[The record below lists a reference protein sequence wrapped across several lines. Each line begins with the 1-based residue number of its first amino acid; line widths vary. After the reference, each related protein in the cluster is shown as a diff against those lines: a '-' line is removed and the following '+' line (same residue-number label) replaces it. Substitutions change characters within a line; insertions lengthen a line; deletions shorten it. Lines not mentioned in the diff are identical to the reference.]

1 MMKQEVFRMGR
12 RLKLSIGGIVVEGLL
27 SISGFLV
34 LYQILEL
41 IFGSGIHMGELLILT
56 VVVAGIF
63 IARLILYSVSYV
75 GSQIGGSDVSRNIR
89 IALGDKMK
97 RIPLNRFIK
106 NKTGFYINGASSE
119 VADYEQILTHKLSD
133 IVKLSVLVIASGLAA
148 ACIYPPVGIVLIIS
162 SLLLIPTMY
171 LTIRKVKFHGTRK
184 NRARQ
189 ENVSAITEYI
199 SGMQTL
205 RAYGMGGIK
214 NEVLTKAMKDYSD
227 ISYQFEKVVL
237 PIGSIYM
244 GISWLALPII
254 IILTVNAYMQGII
267 TPEILILLTMLPLFV
282 AKSNGSLFILFL
294 SYKNLMLSRENIERI
309 LEDEEEKAD
318 VTGFRPKDSGI
329 EFEHVAF
336 SYNHGEEVLRDVSF
350 LIRQNSF
357 TAIVGDS
364 GSGKSTI
371 FNLIAKYYLPDSGK
385 IRIGGCDTEGAS
397 SEQVLSNIS
406 AVDQNVFLFNDTVR
420 NNIRYARADATDEEV
435 EEACRLANCDGFIRN
450 MKNGYDTQVGE
461 NGNRLS
467 GGEKQR
473 LSVAR
478 ALIKNSPI
486 ILLDEA
492 TASLDIENELLVKQ
506 AISQLMK
513 TDKTVIMIAHTLPIV
528 RHADQI
534 LIVNDGKIVEN
545 GTHEELLE
553 QHGKYAAM
561 WKASQKLK

>member
-1 MMKQEVFRMGR
+1 MKKQEVFRMGR
-12 RLKLSIGGIVVEGLL
+12 MLKLSITGIVVEGLL
-27 SISGFLV
+27 SISSFLI

-41 IFGSGIHMGELLILT
+41 IFGSGIHINELFILT
-56 VVVAGIF
+56 FVVAGIF
-63 IARLILYSVSYV
+63 ITRLILYSVSYV

-133 IVKLSVLVIASGLAA
+133 IVKLSVLVMASGLAA
-148 ACIYPPVGIVLIIS
+148 ACIYLPVGIVLIIS

-171 LTIRKVKFHGTRK
+171 LTIRKVKFHGTKK

-205 RAYGMGGIK
+205 RAYGMGGRK

-254 IILTVNAYMQGII
+254 IMLTVNAYLPRAI
-267 TPEILILLTMLPLFV
+267 TPELLILLTMLPLYV

-309 LEDEEEKAD
+309 LGEEEGAAD
-318 VTGFRPKDSGI
+318 VTGFQPMDSGI

-336 SYNHGEEVLRDVSF
+336 SYNRGEEVLKDVSF
-350 LIRQNSF
+350 IIRQNSF

-371 FNLIAKYYLPDSGK
+371 LNLIAKYYLPDCGR
-385 IRIGGCDTEGAS
+385 IRIGGCDTKGAS

-435 EEACRLANCDGFIRN
+435 EEACRLANCDGFIRD

-513 TDKTVIMIAHTLPIV
+513 TDKTVIMVAHTLPIV

-534 LIVNDGKIVEN
+534 LVVNDGRIVEN
-545 GTHEELLE
+545 GIHEELLE

>member
-41 IFGSGIHMGELLILT
+41 VFGSGIHMGELLILT

-148 ACIYPPVGIVLIIS
+148 VCIYPPVGIVLIIS

-244 GISWLALPII
+244 GISWLSLPII

-318 VTGFRPKDSGI
+318 VAGFRPKDSGI

-336 SYNHGEEVLRDVSF
+336 SYNCGEEVLRDVSF

-371 FNLIAKYYLPDSGK
+371 LNLIAKYYLPDSGK

-467 GGEKQR
+467 GGERQR

-534 LIVNDGKIVEN
+534 LVVNDGKIVEN

>member
-1 MMKQEVFRMGR
+1 MKKQEVFRMGR
-12 RLKLSIGGIVVEGLL
+12 MLKLSITGIVVEGLL
-27 SISGFLV
+27 SISSFLI

-41 IFGSGIHMGELLILT
+41 IFGSGIHINELFILT
-56 VVVAGIF
+56 FVVAGIF
-63 IARLILYSVSYV
+63 ITRLILYSVSYV

-133 IVKLSVLVIASGLAA
+133 IVKLSVLVMASGLAA
-148 ACIYPPVGIVLIIS
+148 ACIYLPVGIVLIIS

-171 LTIRKVKFHGTRK
+171 LTIRKVKFHGIKK

-205 RAYGMGGIK
+205 RAYGMGGRK

-254 IILTVNAYMQGII
+254 IMLTVNAYLQRAI
-267 TPEILILLTMLPLFV
+267 TPELLILLTMLPLYV

-309 LEDEEEKAD
+309 LGEEEEAAD
-318 VTGFRPKDSGI
+318 VTGFQPMDSGI

-336 SYNHGEEVLRDVSF
+336 SYNRGEEVLKDVSF
-350 LIRQNSF
+350 MIRQNSV

-371 FNLIAKYYLPDSGK
+371 LNLIAKYYLPDCGR
-385 IRIGGCDTEGAS
+385 IRIGGCDTKGAS

-435 EEACRLANCDGFIRN
+435 EEACRLANCDGFIRD

-513 TDKTVIMIAHTLPIV
+513 TDKTVIMVAHTLPIV

-534 LIVNDGKIVEN
+534 LVVNDGRIVEN
-545 GTHEELLE
+545 GIHEELLE